1 VTASRGEGRAL
12 RVGLVGAGAVA
23 ARHVTSLQR
32 LPDVHV
38 VGVVDADVSRARELV
53 QRIGG
58 GARTYPHTAAMVD
71 AAALDASYVCV
82 PPFAHGPAE
91 RVLIDARVP
100 FFVEKPVSLDLGVAE
115 EIAVGV
121 RSTGLVTAT
130 GYHWRYYDTVERAA
144 QICAAHPVGLAVATW
159 LDKVPPPPWWRHTAR
174 SGGQVIEQATH
185 VVDLLR
191 HLVGEVVSV
200 HAVGTRVD
208 RGLAGDVDDACAA
221 TLRFSR
227 GAVASLASTS
237 LLGWKHRARVE
248 LYADG
253 VALSLDEEDLVV
265 RRLDGQDRRAPGN
278 DAKAAADAAFVTA
291 VRTGDAAGI
300 RVPYEEALATHR
312 VATAIAR
319 AAATG
324 GVIELTGPARAA

>member
-1 VTASRGEGRAL
+1 MTSAGRTGREL
-12 RVGLVGAGAVA
+12 RLGLVGAGAVA
-23 ARHVTSLQR
+23 ARHLASLQR

-38 VGVVDADVSRARELV
+38 VGVVDTDVARAHDLV
-53 QRIGG
+53 RRSGG
-58 GARTYPHTAAMVD
+58 EARVYPNTAAMVD
-71 AAALDASYVCV
+71 AVAVDAAYVCV
-82 PPFAHGPAE
+82 PPFAHGPPE
-91 RVLIDARVP
+91 RVLLDARVP
-100 FFVEKPVSLDLGVAE
+100 FFVEKPVSLDVGIAE
-115 EIAVGV
+115 EIADGV
-121 RSTGLVTAT
+121 RAQDLITAT

-144 QICAAHPVGLAVATW
+144 QLCAAHPVGLAVATW
-159 LDKVPPPPWWRHTAR
+159 LDKVPPPPWWRHVAQ

-200 HAVGTRVD
+200 HAAGTRLD

-221 TLRFSR
+221 TLRFSS

-253 VALSLDEEDLVV
+253 VAISLDEDDLVV
-265 RRLDGQDRRAPGN
+265 RRLDGQERQAPRN
-278 DAKAAADAAFVTA
+278 DAKGAADAAFVTA

-319 AAATG
+319 AATTG
-324 GVIELTGPARAA
+324 DVIELSGPARAA